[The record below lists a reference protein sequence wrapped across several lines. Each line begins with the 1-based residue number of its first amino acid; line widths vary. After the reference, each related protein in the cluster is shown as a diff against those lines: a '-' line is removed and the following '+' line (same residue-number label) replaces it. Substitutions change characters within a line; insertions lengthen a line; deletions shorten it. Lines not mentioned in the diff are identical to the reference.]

1 MRKRHLSLPAGA
13 VRGVVLALAIGA
25 LVCVLAGCG
34 GSGHGSGSA
43 TTTTTTALAGVAGSG
58 ASTSTTAT
66 PAAKGHTVTTGSSD
80 GDVVRHQTHAGKTSA
95 TSGTGAGAAVGDHGT
110 IGGAQHGS
118 GAGAGAGGG
127 SAGDSHG
134 AGGHE
139 VGSAGK
145 PAGGSSKP
153 ASGSSKPASGS
164 SKPASGSSKPASGS
178 SPASTGDSGAPNAA
192 NGVPYEVHTAAME
205 PTYKPFSTVYYVP
218 TQMHPQVGQV
228 ILYYLPAG
236 AEEGTCA
243 SPEVGGRA
251 CAVPTPGLSHTL
263 SLARVVG
270 LAGEQIAIV
279 NGLVVRNGQPVSE
292 PSIQPCGEKELA
304 DEPGCEYPKAI
315 TVPAESYYVIADNRL
330 LFQDDSRGFG
340 AVPQA
345 AVVGTL
351 LGS

>member
-1 MRKRHLSLPAGA
+1 MRKRHLPPPADA
-13 VRGVVLALAIGA
+13 VRGFVHALAIGA
-25 LVCVLAGCG
+25 VVCVLAGCG

-43 TTTTTTALAGVAGSG
+43 TSTSSTTTPTALAGTAGS
-58 ASTSTTAT
+58 AAATSTAAT
-66 PAAKGHTVTTGSSD
+66 PAANGHSATPGGSD
-80 GDVVRHQTHAGKTSA
+80 GDAIHGTHAGRASA
-95 TSGTGAGAAVGDHGT
+95 TSGTGTGAGVAVGDHGT
-110 IGGAQHGS
+110 TGDAQHGS
-118 GAGAGAGGG
+118 RAGGSGNSHGAGRGSGGGGGDGHGGG
-127 SAGDSHG
+127 SAG
-134 AGGHE
+134 
-139 VGSAGK
+139 K
-145 PAGGSSKP
+145 TAGGSST
-153 ASGSSKPASGS
+153 AG
-164 SKPASGSSKPASGS
+164 
-178 SPASTGDSGAPNAA
+178 TDDSGAAPNAPNAA

-218 TQMHPQVGQV
+218 TQTHPQVGQV
-228 ILYYLPAG
+228 ILFYLPAG

-243 SPEVGGRA
+243 SPEIGGRA
-251 CAVPTPGLSHTL
+251 CAVPTPGLSQTL
-263 SLARVVG
+263 SLARIVG
-270 LAGEQIAIV
+270 LPGEQIAIV

-315 TVPAESYYVIADNRL
+315 TVPAESYYAMADNRL

>member
-1 MRKRHLSLPAGA
+1 MRKRHLPLPPCA

-25 LVCVLAGCG
+25 PICALAGCG
-34 GSGHGSGSA
+34 GSGHGSGSTTTT
-43 TTTTTTALAGVAGSG
+43 TTTTTTALAGTAGSG
-58 ASTSTTAT
+58 DASTSATAT
-66 PAAKGHTVTTGSSD
+66 PAAKGHTATTGGSD
-80 GDVVRHQTHAGKTSA
+80 GGVVRHESHAGQASA
-95 TSGTGAGAAVGDHGT
+95 TSGTGTGAVAGGHGT
-110 IGGAQHGS
+110 TGGTQHGS
-118 GAGAGAGGG
+118 GADG
-127 SAGDSHG
+127 STGDSHG
-134 AGGHE
+134 AGAGHGNRGGGHD

-145 PAGGSSKP
+145 PAGGSGKP
-153 ASGSSKPASGS
+153 AGGSG
-164 SKPASGSSKPASGS
+164 KPASGS
-178 SPASTGDSGAPNAA
+178 SPASSGESGSANAT

-218 TQMHPQVGQV
+218 TQTQPQVGQV

-243 SPEVGGRA
+243 SPEIGGRA
-251 CAVPTPGLSHTL
+251 CAASTPGLSHTL

-270 LAGEQIAIV
+270 LAGEQIAVV

-292 PSIQPCGEKELA
+292 PSIQPCGEKDLE

-315 TVPAESYYVIADNRL
+315 TVPAESYYVMADNRL